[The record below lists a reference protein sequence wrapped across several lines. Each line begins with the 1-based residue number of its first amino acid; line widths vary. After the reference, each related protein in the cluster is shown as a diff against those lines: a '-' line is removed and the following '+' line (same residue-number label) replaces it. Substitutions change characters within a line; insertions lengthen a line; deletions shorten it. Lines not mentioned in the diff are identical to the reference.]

1 MSHRDRQRV
10 RNWIS
15 ACSLT
20 AVSSKSSSVV
30 VRDQTKLVKSVSW
43 QSNLTQKCTFG
54 VAYTGRV
61 AAVMAYQPPN
71 DVGDP
76 QAMDLAS
83 YTNVHLFAEQSQAV
97 SNVTIHQMGC
107 GWNQTGKLLA

>member
-1 MSHRDRQRV
+1 LDIRVLVDRSIIEVFIGGGARP
-10 RNWIS
+10 N
-15 ACSLT
+15 
-20 AVSSKSSSVV
+20 
-30 VRDQTKLVKSVSW
+30 KLVKSVSW

>member
-1 MSHRDRQRV
+1 
-10 RNWIS
+10 
-15 ACSLT
+15 
-20 AVSSKSSSVV
+20 
-30 VRDQTKLVKSVSW
+30 
-43 QSNLTQKCTFG
+43 
-54 VAYTGRV
+54 
-61 AAVMAYQPPN
+61 MAYQPPN

-76 QAMDLAS
+76 QVMDLAS

>member
-1 MSHRDRQRV
+1 M
-10 RNWIS
+10 
-15 ACSLT
+15 
-20 AVSSKSSSVV
+20 
-30 VRDQTKLVKSVSW
+30 
-43 QSNLTQKCTFG
+43 
-54 VAYTGRV
+54 
-61 AAVMAYQPPN
+61 MAYQPPN